1 MKRGV
6 RIAVLPP
13 LAAVAGVRARRL
25 EHLPRVL
32 KKLFAAGPASSRP
45 PSGDVRRIG
54 GHQQQGSA
62 EQTKPSA
69 EVGLP
74 SDTEPGWAVPGA
86 ARLEVLAALG
96 VLASGVLCQDD
107 NLGLDDGYITIDTAN
122 FNARIVRN
130 AQVLASLTPKGESFD
145 FLPFD
150 LLPVRAANGQ
160 YHWGDITFRYRE
172 AGSSNWTDGDSASSR
187 RAVTAAAA
195 TGDDV
200 LAASVMAPTLPTGP
214 LSVTR
219 EWLDASGDLGLR
231 FTIRNAGPS
240 AVEVGGLG
248 FPAEFN
254 SIFTNRRAPDMQ
266 RLCSLSDP
274 YVGMHAGHIRVAPT
288 RGAGPALVV
297 TPLGDTPMEAYRN
310 LAEPSYPATYYGS
323 QTFEGFYEW
332 QVLTKAWAEEEW
344 AGREPWNPPSAR
356 TLEPGE
362 SLQFGVRFSVAEGG
376 VRELDATIRKT
387 GTPVAVGVPGY
398 IIPRDSPAQLFLQA
412 DSDVASIVAEPA
424 GSLEVKETGA
434 LTYAVTPSATA
445 WGRARLTIEYV
456 DGKIQTVHYYITKPG
471 PETLADVGRFFTTRA
486 WFNDT
491 SDPFGRAPSPMTYD
505 YEADKIVEQDPRVWV
520 AGLSD
525 EGGTGAYLAAVV
537 KQAIQPDAEEVAKL
551 EEFVDQVLWGRLQ
564 REDYGVR
571 KSLFFYEPAAV
582 PGYGYDSGINWGSW
596 TSWNKN
602 AASLVDR
609 AYNYVHPAAAY
620 WSLYRM
626 ARAYPELVETHT
638 WEWYLDHAYRT
649 IMRAMERD
657 VGYNRVG
664 LMGETV
670 FGEILT
676 DLEREGRTSQAD
688 TLKEAMRSRAAQWDT
703 EEVPFGSEMAW
714 DSTGQEGVYYW
725 TKYFGYTQ
733 TADKSLNSVL
743 GFMPTVPHWGWNGNA
758 RRYWDNIYGGKLRR
772 IERQIHHYGSGLNSL
787 VALAAYRD
795 NPSDSYLVRVGYGG
809 TSGPLSNINQDG
821 FAAASFHSWPDTLK
835 WDGISG
841 DYGPGFL
848 GMVLGSG
855 TYVVDDKDLGLV
867 AYGGILETTPE
878 GNVNVTPRDPTRKR
892 AFIGPLGVTITIDAG
907 VIDSFTYAGDSGA
920 ISVTLSQLPG
930 APRAASAVMWA
941 ETTGNN
947 ASYGPTSSAF
957 RQALL
962 NQNPGTNQPTD
973 DTINSH
979 GTEQMSAKGA
989 VNNAPTGRGGDDMF
1003 EALDDLRIIVTLLK
1017 HTYPAGKPWGN
1028 RGPNLVNW
1036 DAVAG
1041 EAGLEGGKMAR
1052 DCVQKVCKKRHL
1064 FEAKPP
1070 TVSVSTQTD
1079 DATGAPPPSRRQR
1092 GGAAAGGPRR
1102 DHPAARQ
1109 SPKRGKRRGVDG
1121 RPPPGGG
1128 ADDGKDGDPVGDEP
1142 EDGDEGKPPPAEK
1155 PRSARFYPGDDDG
1168 DDDDGEKPP
1177 PAERSP
1183 SVRYYSN
1190 DEMEAHLRQ
1199 RRRLA
1204 RRTVSY
1210 SFEEGEYEDDD
1221 A

>member
-1 MKRGV
+1 M
-6 RIAVLPP
+6 
-13 LAAVAGVRARRL
+13 
-25 EHLPRVL
+25 
-32 KKLFAAGPASSRP
+32 LFR
-45 PSGDVRRIG
+45 
-54 GHQQQGSA
+54 HGS
-62 EQTKPSA
+62 
-69 EVGLP
+69 
-74 SDTEPGWAVPGA
+74 
-86 ARLEVLAALG
+86 VLAALG
-96 VLASGVLCQDD
+96 LLASGALCQDD

-172 AGSSNWTDGDSASSR
+172 AGSSNWIDGDSASSR
-187 RAVTAAAA
+187 RTVTAVT
-195 TGDDV
+195 TGDGA
-200 LAASVMAPTLPTGP
+200 LASSIMAPTLPAGP
-214 LSVTR
+214 LNVTR

-231 FTIRNAGPS
+231 FTIRNAGSS
-240 AVEVGGLG
+240 AVEVGSLG

-288 RGAGPALVV
+288 KGTGPALVV

-310 LAEPSYPATYYGS
+310 LAEPSYPGTYYGS

-332 QVLTKAWAEEEW
+332 QVLTRAWADEEW

-362 SLQFGVRFSVAEGG
+362 SLQFGVRFSVAKGG

-412 DSDVASIVAEPA
+412 DSDVASIVAEPT
-424 GSLEVKETGA
+424 GFLTVKETEA
-434 LTYAVTPSATA
+434 LTYTVTPSATA

-456 DGKIQTVHYYITKPG
+456 DGKTQTVHYYITKPG
-471 PETLADVGRFFTTRA
+471 PETLADVGRFFTTKA
-486 WFNDT
+486 WFNST

-505 YEADKIVEQDPRVWV
+505 YEEGKIVEQDSRVWV

-551 EEFVDQVLWGRLQ
+551 EEFVDQVLSRRIQ

-582 PGYGYDSGINWGSW
+582 PGYRYDSGINWGSW

-620 WSLYRM
+620 WSLYRV

-638 WEWYLDHAYRT
+638 WEWYIDHAYQT
-649 IMRAMERD
+649 IIRGMRRD

-670 FGEILT
+670 FGEILV

-725 TKYFGYTQ
+725 TKYFGYMQ

-787 VALAAYRD
+787 VALAAFRD
-795 NPSDSYLVRVGYGG
+795 NPSDSYLMRIGYGG
-809 TSGPLSNINQDG
+809 TSGPLSNINQEG

-841 DYGPGFL
+841 DYGPNFL
-848 GMVLGSG
+848 GMALGSG
-855 TYVVDDKDLGLV
+855 TYVVDDQDVGLV
-867 AYGGILETTPE
+867 AYGGILEATAE
-878 GNVNVTPRDPTRKR
+878 GNVTVTPRDPTRKR
-892 AFIGPLGVTITIDAG
+892 VFVGPLGVTITIDAG

-930 APRAASAVMWA
+930 APKAASAVMWV
-941 ETTGNN
+941 ETTGST

-957 RQALL
+957 KQARKGWQIPLTSDKSID
-962 NQNPGTNQPTD
+962 QNPRTT
-973 DTINSH
+973 TASKAL
-979 GTEQMSAKGA
+979 T
-989 VNNAPTGRGGDDMF
+989 GGDIDDML
-1003 EALDDLRIIVTLLK
+1003 EALDLMVIITLLK
-1017 HTYPAGKPWGN
+1017 HTYPAGKPWGKG
-1028 RGPNLVNW
+1028 GPNQVNW
-1036 DAVAG
+1036 DAMASY
-1041 EAGLEGGKMAR
+1041 AGLEDSKMAR
-1052 DCVQKVCKKRHL
+1052 DCVQKLALPAYSLRIGQPSQLTDEPGFLREQVCNKLHL
-1064 FEAKPP
+1064 FEGKPP
-1070 TVSVSTQTD
+1070 MVSASTQTD
-1079 DATGAPPPSRRQR
+1079 DAAAVSSSSQR
-1092 GGAAAGGPRR
+1092 NGAAAGPPHGRPASRR
-1102 DHPAARQ
+1102 
-1109 SPKRGKRRGVDG
+1109 SKRGKKRGKKRGTDA
-1121 RPPPGGG
+1121 RSLAGG
-1128 ADDGKDGDPVGDEP
+1128 VGDEDDDP
-1142 EDGDEGKPPPAEK
+1142 AKDEFGDGEGGPSSAEK
-1155 PRSARFYPGDDDG
+1155 P
-1168 DDDDGEKPP
+1168 
-1177 PAERSP
+1177 P
-1183 SVRYYSN
+1183 SVRYYSD
-1190 DEMEAHLRQ
+1190 DETEQYL
-1199 RRRLA
+1199 RRRRSLA
-1204 RRTVSY
+1204 RRSVSY
-1210 SFEEGEYEDDD
+1210 TFEEGKYEDDP
-1221 A
+1221 